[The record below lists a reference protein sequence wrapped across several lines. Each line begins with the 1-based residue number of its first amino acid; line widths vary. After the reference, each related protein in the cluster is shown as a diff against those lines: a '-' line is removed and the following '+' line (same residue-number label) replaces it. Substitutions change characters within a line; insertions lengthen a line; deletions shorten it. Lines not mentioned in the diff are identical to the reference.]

1 MKLLIRTLYNQLRL
15 LKYLAFG
22 FIDINSYFKYQTT
35 PKGKT
40 SHIKVNGRKVYVRKG
55 TPDLRV
61 AVSCFTGEFSSLR
74 HLLPRDY
81 DGVIVD
87 AGGYIGTATIALY
100 ELFPKAQFVVVEPS
114 EENIKI
120 LRQNLSDI
128 PNLKV
133 FHGALV
139 GKSTGS
145 VTLRNR
151 GTGEWGF
158 TSVANPADKSDAAAL
173 HSITAFTL
181 SDLVQSVDEIGILKL
196 DIEGGEFDL
205 FENDAKALGSIK
217 AIFVEL
223 HDRIVEGCTASFF
236 EFSKKRHVVKMDGEK
251 FLSLRTNA

>member
-1 MKLLIRTLYNQLRL
+1 MKWLMQNLYNQLRL
-15 LKYLAFG
+15 LKYLVLG

-35 PKGKT
+35 LKGKA
-40 SHIKVNGRKVYVRKG
+40 SLIKVNGRKVHVRKG

-61 AVSCFTGEFSSLR
+61 AVSCFTGEFDCLR

-81 DGVIVD
+81 NGVIVD
-87 AGGYIGTATIALY
+87 AGGYIGTATIALH

-114 EENIKI
+114 EENIKM
-120 LRQNLSDI
+120 LRKNLSDT

-139 GKSTGS
+139 GKNTDS

-158 TSVANPADKSDAAAL
+158 TSVTNPADKVGAAVL
-173 HSITAFTL
+173 HSTTAFVL
-181 SDLVQSVDEIGILKL
+181 SDLVPSIDEIGILKL
-196 DIEGGEFDL
+196 DIEGGEFDV
-205 FENDAKALGSIK
+205 FENDAEALGSIK

-236 EFSKKRHVVKMDGEK
+236 NFSTHRYVVKMAGEK
-251 FLSLRTNA
+251 FLSLRVEK